1 MADRKEL
8 INDGRIPLTE
18 GELMNSQSEPH
29 ELIETM
35 ANHGPL
41 CKQIKSDKE
50 SILKST
56 VLKRQL
62 IYI

>member
-1 MADRKEL
+1 MADRREL
-8 INDGRIPLTE
+8 INDGRIHWTE

-56 VLKRQL
+56 V
-62 IYI
+62 